1 MHERIQRVRDHQ
13 DRCEHRLAYHR
24 LFGPTDNRKRQ
35 TNNAQTIDATPR
47 GQTIICPSK
56 LSYDRHA
63 REAEEF
69 ETSPR
74 AAPIVSEGPP
84 SNGLMSSLSFL
95 LCHPKAEAAELI
107 VINELDSSL
116 FKCRLNS
123 DQS

>member
-74 AAPIVSEGPP
+74 AAPIMSEGPTFRDQRL
-84 SNGLMSSLSFL
+84 NVIAFFSSLPSEGRSRRT
-95 LCHPKAEAAELI
+95 H
-107 VINELDSSL
+107 
-116 FKCRLNS
+116 RH
-123 DQS
+123 Q